1 MPHTFTSAFP
11 IRFYECDPY
20 GHVNNA
26 NYLRY
31 ATQAILEAC
40 ASGGYDPTGD
50 PTRLM
55 LQEAGLEYIRP
66 VEYGETLNVITR
78 MSDWR
83 DDDVSLEQEL
93 TIAGSGKLAAKV
105 FSDWDFIGV
114 DTLESVPTPGEV
126 IKAFY
131 PEGMPPE
138 SPAREP
144 YPEFPPAPPGAF
156 TARRRVRW
164 HHLNPLG
171 YMDSG
176 HILSLLEEVVID
188 AAEYAGWPMKRAE
201 EHGFAY
207 FAKQHHLVFG
217 QQAILD
223 DELTIT
229 TFIGDVQ
236 ETQATRHYL
245 IELADGETVARA
257 ETVWVWVDPA
267 TGRLTP
273 IPGDWLSDFEGQMVE
288 E

>member
-1 MPHTFTSAFP
+1 MPHTFTATFP

-31 ATQAILEAC
+31 ATQAALEAC
-40 ASGGYDPTGD
+40 VGGGYDPTSG

-55 LQEAGLEYIRP
+55 LQETGIEYLRP

-83 DDDVSLEQEL
+83 NDDVSLEQEL
-93 TIAGSGKLAAKV
+93 IIAGTGQLAAKV

-114 DTLESVPTPGEV
+114 DTLESAPTPNA
-126 IKAFY
+126 IIRAFF
-131 PEGMPPE
+131 PNNMPPE

-144 YPEFPPAPPGAF
+144 YPEPPPAPRGAF
-156 TARRRVRW
+156 TGRRRVRW

-171 YMDSG
+171 YMDSA
-176 HILSLLEEVVID
+176 HILSLLEEVVMD
-188 AAEYAGWPMKRAE
+188 SAEYVGWPMKRAE
-201 EHGFAY
+201 DFGFAY

-217 QQAILD
+217 QPATMD

-229 TFIGDVQ
+229 TFVDDAQ

-245 IELADGETVARA
+245 IQMADGETVARA
-257 ETVWVWVDPA
+257 QTLWVFVDPA
-267 TGRLTP
+267 TGRPTP
-273 IPGDWLSDFEGQMVE
+273 IPPEWLADFAEQMVE
-288 E
+288 A